1 MDIITQFPHSIIDEP
16 DMGITLSD
24 GCRLSA
30 RVFMPEEAKERPFPA
45 ILEYIPYRKRDGTI
59 ERDEMMHKYFS
70 GRGYVVLRVDMRGSG
85 ESTGL
90 MYDESVS
97 YTHLTLPT
105 KA

>member
-59 ERDEMMHKYFS
+59 ELSVFVRLQKK
-70 GRGYVVLRVDMRGSG
+70 L
-85 ESTGL
+85 L
-90 MYDESVS
+90 LLLKSVS
-97 YTHLTLPT
+97 GWSFLL
-105 KA
+105 AQGWLFISQFLAVASAGF